1 MAEYHQIFGAA
12 ITKKKMKTEQVTGA
26 IEKLLEGSDI
36 ESIWAMVKSLDV
48 NAPAE
53 INEAATDYFAG
64 SIGGKATREEGRKIA
79 DIIVKVFDLPEVE
92 SDSIN
97 VFATAYVAHRILSA
111 DNGPLT
117 VGEVL
122 IAFCAYH
129 IACIS
134 YRRRIGYYFGFEGLL
149 KVSSNQ
155 DK

>member
-1 MAEYHQIFGAA
+1 
-12 ITKKKMKTEQVTGA
+12 MKTEQVTGA
-26 IEKLLEGSDI
+26 IEKLLEGFDI
-36 ESIWAMVKSLDV
+36 ESLRAMVKSLDL

-64 SIGGKATREEGRKIA
+64 SIGGKATREEGRKIV
-79 DIIVKVFDLPEVE
+79 DIIIKVFELPEVDR
-92 SDSIN
+92 DSIN
-97 VFATAYVAHRILSA
+97 VFAMAYVAHRILSA

-117 VGEVL
+117 IGEVF

-129 IACIS
+129 MACVS
-134 YRRRIGYYFGFEGLL
+134 YRSRIGYHFGFEGLL